1 MSNRKSES
9 HAFSD
14 LERPR
19 PVFADTVGDTTETEP
34 LAVRLGDLWSDFIRV
49 ADEARDIGAANR
61 TSARADDAAERP
73 THTIPLLDDMKG
85 ILQWD

>member
-1 MSNRKSES
+1 MSDKKFDS

-14 LERPR
+14 LERQH
-19 PVFADTVGDTTETEP
+19 PVVADSIGNGQEAEP

-49 ADEARDIGAANR
+49 ADEARDLDAPKKA
-61 TSARADDAAERP
+61 SAVV
-73 THTIPLLDDMKG
+73 PLLDDMKG